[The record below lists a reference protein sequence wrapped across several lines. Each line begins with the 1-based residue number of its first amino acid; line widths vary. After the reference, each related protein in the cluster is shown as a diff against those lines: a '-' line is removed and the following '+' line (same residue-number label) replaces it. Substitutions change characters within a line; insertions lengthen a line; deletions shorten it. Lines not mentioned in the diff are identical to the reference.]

1 MTESGK
7 PLKVAVL
14 GCGSVGSQV
23 VRLLEEQAADL
34 GARVGAPVEL
44 VGVAVR
50 RLDAARE
57 VEVPE
62 GLLTTDAEGL
72 VARAD
77 VDLVVEVIGGI
88 EPARSLILSALENG
102 ASVVTANKAL
112 LAEDGPTLFEAAAKA
127 GRDLYYEA
135 AVAGAIPILRP
146 LRESLAGDK
155 VTRVLGIVNGTTN
168 FILDKMD
175 SSGAGFAEALEEA
188 QELGYAEADPTA
200 DVEGFDAAA
209 KAAILASLA
218 FHTRVTASDVHREGI
233 TEVSAADVA
242 SATEMGCVVKLLAIC
257 ELREQPGGEEAVSVR
272 VHPAMIPRSHPLASV
287 REAYNAVFVES
298 EAAGQ
303 LMFYGPGAGGAPTAS
318 AVLGDLVTVA
328 RNRREGVTGAGE
340 SAYADRAVLP
350 MGEARTRYH
359 VAIDVDDRAGVLATV
374 ATAFAEHGVSIRT
387 VHQEGRDDD
396 AQLVV
401 VSHEATDAQLRAT
414 VEHLQQM
421 DIVREVSSVMRVEG
435 GAE

>member
-1 MTESGK
+1 MSDK
-7 PLKVAVL
+7 RLKVALL
-14 GCGSVGSQV
+14 GFGSVGAQV
-23 VRLLEEQAADL
+23 FRLLTEHADDL
-34 GARVGAPVEL
+34 AARVGVPLEL

-50 RLDAARE
+50 RLEAPRD
-57 VEVPE
+57 VEVPA

-72 VARAD
+72 VSRDD

-88 EPARSLILSALENG
+88 EPARSLILRALENG

-127 GRDLYYEA
+127 DRDLYYEA
-135 AVAGAIPILRP
+135 SVAAAIPILRP
-146 LRESLAGDK
+146 LRESLSGDR

-175 SSGAGFAEALEEA
+175 TSGAGFSEALEEA

-218 FHTRVTASDVHREGI
+218 FHTRVTAADVHREGI
-233 TEVSAADVA
+233 TEVTAADVA
-242 SATEMGCVVKLLAIC
+242 SARDMGAVVKLLAIA
-257 ELREQPGGEEAVSVR
+257 ELADDQVSVR

-328 RNRREGVTGAGE
+328 RNRLAGTTGAGE
-340 SAYADRAVLP
+340 SAYAERAVRP
-350 MGEARTRYH
+350 MGETRTRYH
-359 VAIDVDDRAGVLATV
+359 VAIDVEDRAGVLADV
-374 ATAFAEHGVSIRT
+374 AHAFAEHDVSIQT
-387 VHQEGRDDD
+387 VRQEGRGAD

-401 VSHEATDAQLRAT
+401 VSHQATDAQLAAT
-414 VEHLQQM
+414 VEQLRQM
-421 DIVREVSSVMRVEG
+421 TIVREVTSVMRVEG
-435 GAE
+435 DAE